1 MKPVR
6 GPKVADGSASGAFLA
21 LEHKGGNMAYG
32 LSRQQ
37 IVMLVIMVFGTF
49 VTVLNQTVV
58 TPAQPSIMAEMG
70 IDASTVQWLTTGFTL
85 VNAIMIPVTA
95 YLTDKHSTKILY
107 IISLCIF
114 AIGSLMAGMAPN
126 FAVLLI
132 GRLLQAAGAGILMP
146 MVMTVLMITF
156 PVERRGSAMGIFGI
170 VIAFAP
176 AVGPSVA
183 GLVIDSFGWRILF
196 YAIATLIVVVIL
208 ISVFALRKSKPFNP
222 SAHLDK
228 LSVILSTVGF
238 GALLYGF
245 STIGSVGLN
254 VSDGIITLV
263 GIVVLV
269 LFFRRQLKME
279 QPMLNVRV
287 LANRRFLVGTVIGM
301 IVQASLLAAGV
312 LMPIYLQS
320 YMGYSATVSGLVIM
334 PGAILMGV
342 MNPFAGRL
350 FDKYGPRVL
359 SIIGLTI
366 LTISTV
372 GFATLSSTT
381 DVVWVTIIYTVRMF
395 SLSLV
400 NMPITTWAMNALDN
414 KVLNHG
420 TSVNNTLR
428 QVSGSLGT
436 ALLVS
441 IDTFVT
447 GSASGS
453 MTPVEA
459 GIAGVNAAFMAAVA
473 LSAVAL
479 ILTIVFVK
487 NTPGKQQSEPDGEER
502 TMIEK
507 IMKRDVYSLSPDA
520 TVVDAMKLFVE
531 HGISGAP
538 VVDKSGKAVGFV
550 SDGDIMR
557 LLSTQSNSYMD
568 PVVLIMQMGVDQETY
583 DEKLA
588 NLMKMNIRDIGTKG
602 VIGVD
607 LRTTLPQVCRLL
619 SKNHLKKVPVLHDG
633 KIIGVIN
640 RSDITLYSMKTYLEG
655 RDDKD
660 LDREVAIDE
669 RKRAEAV
676 SQQQIDSAGQTE
688 SAAKA
693 TGRNALK
700 Q

>member
-1 MKPVR
+1 
-6 GPKVADGSASGAFLA
+6 
-21 LEHKGGNMAYG
+21 MAYG
-32 LSRQQ
+32 LTRQQ
-37 IVMLVIMVFGTF
+37 IVMLVIMIFGTF

-95 YLTDKHSTKILY
+95 YLTDKHSTKMLY
-107 IISLCIF
+107 LVSMGIF
-114 AIGSLMAGMAPN
+114 AVGSLMAGIAPD

-146 MVMTVLMITF
+146 MVMTVLMLTF

-176 AVGPSVA
+176 AIGPSVS
-183 GLVIDSFGWRILF
+183 GLVIDSFGWRVLF
-196 YAIATLIVVVIL
+196 YAIAILIAAVVL
-208 ISVFALRKSKPFNP
+208 ISVFVLKKTEPLNP
-222 SAHLDK
+222 AAQLDK
-228 LSVILSTVGF
+228 ISVIMSTVGF

-245 STIGSVGLN
+245 STIGSVGIN
-254 VSDGIITLV
+254 VADAVITLV

-287 LANRRFLVGTVIGM
+287 LSNRRFFIGTVIGM

-342 MNPFAGRL
+342 LNPFAGRL

-359 SIIGLTI
+359 SIIGLAI

-372 GFATLSSTT
+372 GFATLTSTT
-381 DVVWVTIIYTVRMF
+381 DVVWLTILYTIRMA

-414 KVLNHG
+414 KLLNHG

-447 GSASGS
+447 GTASGT
-453 MTPVEA
+453 MDPVQA
-459 GIAGVNAAFMAAVA
+459 GILGVNAAFVAAVV
-473 LSAVAL
+473 LSAMAL
-479 ILTIVFVK
+479 VLTIVFVK
-487 NTPGKQQSEPDGEER
+487 NRPEDVKIAETEGEER
-502 TMIEK
+502 TMVEK
-507 IMKRDVYSLSPDA
+507 IMKPDVYSLPPDA
-520 TVVDAMKLFVE
+520 TVVDAMKFFVE

-538 VVDKSGKAVGFV
+538 VVDAEGRAVGFV

-568 PVVLIMQMGVDQETY
+568 PVVMIMQMRADEETY

-588 NLMKMNIRDIGTKG
+588 NLMKMSIRDIGTKG
-602 VIGVD
+602 VIGID
-607 LRTTLPQVCRLL
+607 LHTTLPQVCRIL
-619 SKNHLKKVPVLHDG
+619 SKNHLKKVPVLHEG

-660 LDREVAIDE
+660 LDREIKIDE
-669 RKRAEAV
+669 RKRAEAEKRRRA
-676 SQQQIDSAGQTE
+676 QEEAE
-688 SAAKA
+688 
-693 TGRNALK
+693 
-700 Q
+700 

>member
-1 MKPVR
+1 
-6 GPKVADGSASGAFLA
+6 
-21 LEHKGGNMAYG
+21 MAYG
-32 LSRQQ
+32 LTRQQ
-37 IVMLVIMVFGTF
+37 IVMLVIMIFGTF
-49 VTVLNQTVV
+49 VTVLNQTVI

-95 YLTDKHSTKILY
+95 YLTDKHSTKMLY
-107 IISLCIF
+107 LVSMGIF
-114 AIGSLMAGMAPN
+114 AVGSLMAGIAPD

-146 MVMTVLMITF
+146 MVMTVLMLTF

-176 AVGPSVA
+176 AIGPSVS
-183 GLVIDSFGWRILF
+183 GLVIDSFGWRVLF
-196 YAIATLIVVVIL
+196 YAIAIL
-208 ISVFALRKSKPFNP
+208 IAAVVLIGVFVLKKTEPLNP
-222 SAHLDK
+222 AAQLDK
-228 LSVILSTVGF
+228 ISVIMSTVGF

-245 STIGSVGLN
+245 STIGSVGIN
-254 VSDGIITLV
+254 VADAAITLV

-287 LANRRFLVGTVIGM
+287 LSNRRFLIGTVIGM

-342 MNPFAGRL
+342 LNPFAGRL

-359 SIIGLTI
+359 SIIGLAI

-372 GFATLSSTT
+372 GFATLTSTT
-381 DVVWVTIIYTVRMF
+381 DVVWLTILYTIRMA

-414 KVLNHG
+414 KLLNHG

-447 GSASGS
+447 GTASGT
-453 MTPVEA
+453 MDPVQA
-459 GIAGVNAAFMAAVA
+459 GILGVNAAFVAAVV

-479 ILTIVFVK
+479 VLTIVFVK
-487 NTPGKQQSEPDGEER
+487 NRPEDVKIAETEGEER
-502 TMIEK
+502 TMVEK
-507 IMKRDVYSLSPDA
+507 IMKPDVYSLPPDA
-520 TVVDAMKLFVE
+520 TVVDTMKFFVE

-538 VVDKSGKAVGFV
+538 VVDAEGRAVGFV

-568 PVVLIMQMGVDQETY
+568 PVVMIMQMRADEETY

-602 VIGVD
+602 VIGID
-607 LRTTLPQVCRLL
+607 LHTTLPQVCRIL
-619 SKNHLKKVPVLHDG
+619 SKNHLKKVPVLHEG

-660 LDREVAIDE
+660 LDREIKIDE
-669 RKRAEAV
+669 RKRAEAEKRRRA
-676 SQQQIDSAGQTE
+676 QEEAE
-688 SAAKA
+688 
-693 TGRNALK
+693 
-700 Q
+700 

>member
-1 MKPVR
+1 
-6 GPKVADGSASGAFLA
+6 
-21 LEHKGGNMAYG
+21 MAYG

-37 IVMLVIMVFGTF
+37 IVMLVIMIFGTF
-49 VTVLNQTVV
+49 ITVLNQTIV
-58 TPAQPSIMAEMG
+58 TPAQPSIMAEMS
-70 IDASTVQWLTTGFTL
+70 IDASSVQWLTTGFTL

-107 IISLCIF
+107 IISMAIF
-114 AIGSLMAGMAPN
+114 AIGSLMAGIAPD

-146 MVMTVLMITF
+146 MVMTVLMLTF

-176 AVGPSVA
+176 AIGPSVA

-196 YAIATLIVVVIL
+196 YAIAALIVVVIL
-208 ISVFALRKSKPFNP
+208 ISLLVFKRTEPLNP
-222 SAHLDK
+222 AAHLDK
-228 LSVILSTVGF
+228 ISVVLSTVGF

-254 VSDGIITLV
+254 IVDGVITLLGV
-263 GIVVLV
+263 IVLV

-287 LANRRFLVGTVIGM
+287 LANRRFLIGTVIGM

-334 PGAILMGV
+334 PGAILMGI

-359 SIIGLTI
+359 SIVGLAI

-372 GFATLSSTT
+372 GFATLTSTT
-381 DVVWVTIIYTVRMF
+381 NVIWITIIYTIRML

-441 IDTFVT
+441 IDTFAT
-447 GSASGS
+447 ASASGS
-453 MTPVEA
+453 MAPVEA
-459 GIAGVNAAFMAAVA
+459 GILGVNAAFTAAVV

-479 ILTIVFVK
+479 ALTIIFVK
-487 NTPGKQQSEPDGEER
+487 NKPDEAKSVDPDNEQR

-507 IMKRDVYSLSPDA
+507 IMKPDVYSLPPDA
-520 TVVDAMKLFVE
+520 TVVDAMRLFVE

-538 VVDKSGKAVGFV
+538 VVDANGKAVGFV

-557 LLSTQSNSYMD
+557 LLSAESNAYMD
-568 PVVLIMQMGVDQETY
+568 PVVLIMQVRADEETY

-607 LRTTLPQVCRLL
+607 LYTTLPQVCRIL
-619 SKNHLKKVPVLHDG
+619 SKNHLKKVPVLHEDR
-633 KIIGVIN
+633 IVGVIN

-660 LDREVAIDE
+660 LDREIRIDE
-669 RKRAEAV
+669 RKRAEAERN
-676 SQQQIDSAGQTE
+676 QHEQNI
-688 SAAKA
+688 A
-693 TGRNALK
+693 TR

>member
-1 MKPVR
+1 
-6 GPKVADGSASGAFLA
+6 
-21 LEHKGGNMAYG
+21 MAYG
-32 LSRQQ
+32 LTRQQ
-37 IVMLVIMVFGTF
+37 IVMLVIMIFGTF

-95 YLTDKHSTKILY
+95 YLTDKHSTKMLY
-107 IISLCIF
+107 LVSMGIF
-114 AIGSLMAGMAPN
+114 AVGSLMAGIAPD

-146 MVMTVLMITF
+146 MVMTVLMLTF

-176 AVGPSVA
+176 AIGPSVS
-183 GLVIDSFGWRILF
+183 GLVIDSFGWRVLF
-196 YAIATLIVVVIL
+196 YAIAILIAAVVL
-208 ISVFALRKSKPFNP
+208 ISVFVLKKTEPLNP
-222 SAHLDK
+222 AAQLDK
-228 LSVILSTVGF
+228 ISVIMSTVGF

-245 STIGSVGLN
+245 STIGSAGIN
-254 VSDGIITLV
+254 VADAAITLV

-287 LANRRFLVGTVIGM
+287 LSNRRFLIGTVIGM

-342 MNPFAGRL
+342 LNPFAGRL

-359 SIIGLTI
+359 SIIGLAI

-372 GFATLSSTT
+372 GFATLTSTT
-381 DVVWVTIIYTVRMF
+381 DVVWLTILYTIRMA

-414 KVLNHG
+414 KLLNHG

-447 GSASGS
+447 GTASGT
-453 MTPVEA
+453 MDPVQA
-459 GIAGVNAAFMAAVA
+459 GILGVNAAFVAAVV
-473 LSAVAL
+473 LSAMAL
-479 ILTIVFVK
+479 VLTIVFVK
-487 NTPGKQQSEPDGEER
+487 NRPEDVKIAETEGEER
-502 TMIEK
+502 TMVEK
-507 IMKRDVYSLSPDA
+507 IMKPDVYSLPPDA
-520 TVVDAMKLFVE
+520 TVVDAMKFFVE

-538 VVDKSGKAVGFV
+538 VVDAEGRAVGFV

-568 PVVLIMQMGVDQETY
+568 PVVMIMQMRADEETY

-588 NLMKMNIRDIGTKG
+588 NLMKMNIRNIGTKG
-602 VIGVD
+602 VIGID
-607 LRTTLPQVCRLL
+607 LHTTLPQVCRIL
-619 SKNHLKKVPVLHDG
+619 SKNHLKKVPVLHEG

-660 LDREVAIDE
+660 LDREIKIDE
-669 RKRAEAV
+669 RKRAEAEKRRRA
-676 SQQQIDSAGQTE
+676 QEEAE
-688 SAAKA
+688 
-693 TGRNALK
+693 
-700 Q
+700 

>member
-1 MKPVR
+1 
-6 GPKVADGSASGAFLA
+6 
-21 LEHKGGNMAYG
+21 MAYG
-32 LSRQQ
+32 LTRQQ
-37 IVMLVIMVFGTF
+37 IVMLVIMIFGTF

-95 YLTDKHSTKILY
+95 YLTDKHSTKMLY
-107 IISLCIF
+107 LVSMGIF
-114 AIGSLMAGMAPN
+114 AVGSLMAGIAPD

-146 MVMTVLMITF
+146 MVMTVLMLTF

-176 AVGPSVA
+176 AIGPSVS
-183 GLVIDSFGWRILF
+183 GLVIDSFGWRVLF
-196 YAIATLIVVVIL
+196 YAIAILIAAVVL
-208 ISVFALRKSKPFNP
+208 ISVFVLKKTEPLNP
-222 SAHLDK
+222 AAQLDK
-228 LSVILSTVGF
+228 ISVIMSTVGF

-245 STIGSVGLN
+245 STIGSVGIN
-254 VSDGIITLV
+254 VADAAITLV

-287 LANRRFLVGTVIGM
+287 LSNRRFLIGTVIGM

-342 MNPFAGRL
+342 LNPFAGRL

-359 SIIGLTI
+359 SIIGLAI

-372 GFATLSSTT
+372 GFATLTSTT
-381 DVVWVTIIYTVRMF
+381 DVVWLTILYTIRMA

-414 KVLNHG
+414 KLLNHG

-447 GSASGS
+447 GTASVT
-453 MTPVEA
+453 MDPVQA
-459 GIAGVNAAFMAAVA
+459 GILGVNAAFVAAVV

-479 ILTIVFVK
+479 VLTIVFVK
-487 NTPGKQQSEPDGEER
+487 NRPEDVKIAETEGEER
-502 TMIEK
+502 TMVEK
-507 IMKRDVYSLSPDA
+507 IMKPDVYSLPPDA
-520 TVVDAMKLFVE
+520 TVVDAMKFFVE

-538 VVDKSGKAVGFV
+538 VVDAEGRAVGFV

-568 PVVLIMQMGVDQETY
+568 PVVMIMQMRADEETY

-602 VIGVD
+602 VIGID
-607 LRTTLPQVCRLL
+607 LHTTLPQVCRIL
-619 SKNHLKKVPVLHDG
+619 SKNHLKKVPVLHEG

-660 LDREVAIDE
+660 LDREIKIDE
-669 RKRAEAV
+669 RKRAEAEKRRRA
-676 SQQQIDSAGQTE
+676 QEEAE
-688 SAAKA
+688 
-693 TGRNALK
+693 
-700 Q
+700 

>member
-1 MKPVR
+1 M
-6 GPKVADGSASGAFLA
+6 
-21 LEHKGGNMAYG
+21 YG

-37 IVMLVIMVFGTF
+37 IVMLVIMIFGTF

-58 TPAQPSIMAEMG
+58 TPAQPSIMSEMQ
-70 IDASTVQWLTTGFTL
+70 IDASLVQWLTTGFTL
-85 VNAIMIPVTA
+85 VNAIMIPITA
-95 YLTDKHSTKILY
+95 YFTDKYSTKTLY
-107 IISLCIF
+107 VVSMGIF
-114 AIGSLMAGMAPN
+114 AAGSLLAAISPN
-126 FAVLLI
+126 FTVLLV

-146 MVMTVLMITF
+146 MVMTVLMLTF

-176 AVGPSVA
+176 AIGPSVA

-196 YAIATLIVVVIL
+196 YAITALIAVVVVISL
-208 ISVFALRKSKPFNP
+208 FVLRKTEPLNP
-222 SAHLDK
+222 SAQLDK
-228 LSVILSTVGF
+228 ASVLLSTVGF
-238 GALLYGF
+238 AALLYGF
-245 STIGSVGLN
+245 STIGSQGIN
-254 VSDGIITLV
+254 VADGVITLV

-269 LFFRRQLKME
+269 LFFHRQLKME
-279 QPMLNVRV
+279 TPMLNVRV
-287 LANRRFLVGTVIGM
+287 LANRRFLIGTIIGM

-320 YMGYSATVSGLVIM
+320 YMGYSATVSGLVLM
-334 PGAILMGV
+334 PGAVLMGIL
-342 MNPFAGRL
+342 NPFAGRL

-359 SIIGLTI
+359 SIIGLII
-366 LTISTV
+366 LTISTI

-381 DVVWVTIIYTVRMF
+381 DVVWLTIIYTIRMA

-428 QVSGSLGT
+428 QVTGSLGT

-441 IDTFVT
+441 IDTFVVS
-447 GSASGS
+447 SASGT
-453 MTPVEA
+453 MDPVQA
-459 GIAGVNAAFMAAVA
+459 GITGVNAAFAAAVA

-479 ILTIVFVK
+479 LLTVVFVK
-487 NTPGKQQSEPDGEER
+487 DRPQDSATITEDSREEH

-520 TVVDAMKLFVE
+520 TVVEAMKLFVK

-538 VVDKSGKAVGFV
+538 VVDADGKAVGFV

-557 LLSTQSNSYMD
+557 LLSSQSNSYMD
-568 PVVLIMQMGVDQETY
+568 PVVMIMQMRADEETY
-583 DEKLA
+583 DQKLQH
-588 NLMKMNIRDIGTKG
+588 LMQMNIRDIGTKG

-607 LRTTLPQVCRLL
+607 LYTTLPKVCRML
-619 SKNHLKKVPVLHDG
+619 SENHLKKMPVLYQG
-633 KIIGVIN
+633 KIVGVIN

-655 RDDKD
+655 TEDAD
-660 LDREVAIDE
+660 LEREVEIDE
-669 RKRAEAV
+669 RKRAEKSLRA
-676 SQQQIDSAGQTE
+676 
-688 SAAKA
+688 
-693 TGRNALK
+693 
-700 Q
+700 

>member
-1 MKPVR
+1 
-6 GPKVADGSASGAFLA
+6 
-21 LEHKGGNMAYG
+21 MAYG
-32 LSRQQ
+32 LTRQQ
-37 IVMLVIMVFGTF
+37 IVMLVIMIFGTF
-49 VTVLNQTVV
+49 VTVLNQTVI

-107 IISLCIF
+107 IISMGIF
-114 AIGSLMAGMAPN
+114 SIGSLMAGLAPN
-126 FAVLLI
+126 FAVLLV

-146 MVMTVLMITF
+146 MVMTVLMLTF

-176 AVGPSVA
+176 AIGPSVA
-183 GLVIDSFGWRILF
+183 GLVIDSYGWRLMF
-196 YAIATLIVVVIL
+196 YAISILIAVVIL
-208 ISVFALRKSKPFNP
+208 ISIFVLKKAEPLNP
-222 SAHLDK
+222 SAQLDK
-228 LSVILSTVGF
+228 ISVLLSTVGF

-254 VSDGIITLV
+254 VADGIITLV

-287 LANRRFLVGTVIGM
+287 LTNRRFLIGTVIGM

-334 PGAILMGV
+334 PGAILMGI

-359 SIIGLTI
+359 SITGLVI
-366 LTISTV
+366 LTISTI
-372 GFATLSSTT
+372 GFATLNSST
-381 DVVWVTIIYTVRMF
+381 DVVWLTIIYAIRMF
-395 SLSLV
+395 SMSLI

-414 KVLNHG
+414 KLLNHG

-447 GSASGS
+447 GSASGTMS
-453 MTPVEA
+453 TVEA
-459 GIAGVNAAFMAAVA
+459 GILGVNAAFAAAVV
-473 LSAVAL
+473 LSAIAL
-479 ILTIVFVK
+479 ALTIMFVK
-487 NTPGKQQSEPDGEER
+487 NTPQEAKVVDPEGKQR

-507 IMKRDVYSLSPDA
+507 IMKPDVYSLPPDA
-520 TVVDAMKLFVE
+520 TVVDAMKFFVE

-538 VVDKSGKAVGFV
+538 VVDEDGKAVGFV

-557 LLSTQSNSYMD
+557 LLSSQSNSYMD
-568 PVVLIMQMGVDQETY
+568 PVVMIMQMHADEETY

-607 LRTTLPQVCRLL
+607 LYTTLPQVCRML
-619 SKNHLKKVPVLHDG
+619 SKNHLKKVPVLHEG
-633 KIIGVIN
+633 RIVGVIN

-655 RDDKD
+655 REDAD
-660 LDREVAIDE
+660 LERELKIDE
-669 RKRAEAV
+669 RKRAEA
-676 SQQQIDSAGQTE
+676 AGQQ
-688 SAAKA
+688 A
-693 TGRNALK
+693 
-700 Q
+700 

>member
-1 MKPVR
+1 MV
-6 GPKVADGSASGAFLA
+6 
-21 LEHKGGNMAYG
+21 YG
-32 LSRQQ
+32 LTKQQ
-37 IVMLVIMVFGTF
+37 IVMLAIMVFGTF

-58 TPAQPSIMAEMG
+58 TPAQPSIMTEMNV
-70 IDASTVQWLTTGFTL
+70 DASLVQWLTTGFTL

-107 IISLCIF
+107 IVSMGIF
-114 AIGSLMAGMAPN
+114 ALGSFMAGIAPN
-126 FAVLLI
+126 FAVLLV

-146 MVMTVLMITF
+146 MVMTVLMLTF

-176 AVGPSVA
+176 AIGPSVA
-183 GLVIDSFGWRILF
+183 GLVIDTYGWRIMF
-196 YAIATLIVVVIL
+196 YAIAIL
-208 ISVFALRKSKPFNP
+208 IAIVIAISFFALKKAEPLNP
-222 SAHLDK
+222 AAQLDK
-228 LSVILSTVGF
+228 ISVILSTIGF

-245 STIGSVGLN
+245 STIGSEGLN
-254 VSDGIITLV
+254 VADGIITLV

-287 LANRRFLVGTVIGM
+287 LSNRRFLIGTVIGM

-342 MNPFAGRL
+342 LNPFAGRL

-359 SIIGLTI
+359 SIIGLAI

-372 GFATLSSTT
+372 GFATLTSTT
-381 DVVWVTIIYTVRMF
+381 DVVWLTILYTIRMA

-414 KVLNHG
+414 KLLNHG

-447 GSASGS
+447 GTASGT
-453 MTPVEA
+453 MDPVQA
-459 GIAGVNAAFMAAVA
+459 GILGVNAAFVAAVV

-479 ILTIVFVK
+479 VLTIVFVK
-487 NTPGKQQSEPDGEER
+487 NRPEDVKIAETEGEER
-502 TMIEK
+502 TMVEK
-507 IMKRDVYSLSPDA
+507 IMKPDVYSLPPDA
-520 TVVDAMKLFVE
+520 TVVDAMKFFVE

-538 VVDKSGKAVGFV
+538 VVDAEGRAVGFV

-568 PVVLIMQMGVDQETY
+568 PVVMIMQMRADEETY

-602 VIGVD
+602 VIGID
-607 LRTTLPQVCRLL
+607 LHTTLPQVCRIL
-619 SKNHLKKVPVLHDG
+619 SKNHLKKVPVLHEG

-660 LDREVAIDE
+660 LDREIKIDE
-669 RKRAEAV
+669 RKRAEAERKHREQETAT
-676 SQQQIDSAGQTE
+676 QQ
-688 SAAKA
+688 
-693 TGRNALK
+693 
-700 Q
+700 

>member
-1 MKPVR
+1 
-6 GPKVADGSASGAFLA
+6 
-21 LEHKGGNMAYG
+21 MAYG
-32 LSRQQ
+32 LTRQQ
-37 IVMLVIMVFGTF
+37 IVMLVIMIFGTF

-95 YLTDKHSTKILY
+95 YLTDKHSTKMLY
-107 IISLCIF
+107 LVSMGIF
-114 AIGSLMAGMAPN
+114 AVGSLMAGIAPD

-146 MVMTVLMITF
+146 MVMTVLMLTF

-176 AVGPSVA
+176 AIGPSVS
-183 GLVIDSFGWRILF
+183 GLVIDSFGWRVLF
-196 YAIATLIVVVIL
+196 YAIAILIAAVVL
-208 ISVFALRKSKPFNP
+208 ISVFVLKKTEPLNP
-222 SAHLDK
+222 AAQLDK
-228 LSVILSTVGF
+228 ISVIMSTVGF

-245 STIGSVGLN
+245 STIGSVGIN
-254 VSDGIITLV
+254 VADAAITLV

-287 LANRRFLVGTVIGM
+287 LSNRRFLIGTVIGM

-342 MNPFAGRL
+342 LNPFAGRL

-359 SIIGLTI
+359 SIIGLAI

-372 GFATLSSTT
+372 GFATLASTT
-381 DVVWVTIIYTVRMF
+381 DVVWLTILYTIRMA

-414 KVLNHG
+414 KLLNHG

-447 GSASGS
+447 GTASGT
-453 MTPVEA
+453 MDPVQA
-459 GIAGVNAAFMAAVA
+459 GILGVNAAFVAAVV

-479 ILTIVFVK
+479 VLTIVFVK
-487 NTPGKQQSEPDGEER
+487 NRPEDVKIAETEGEER
-502 TMIEK
+502 TMVEK
-507 IMKRDVYSLSPDA
+507 IMKPDVYSLPPDA
-520 TVVDAMKLFVE
+520 TVVDAMKFFVE

-538 VVDKSGKAVGFV
+538 VVDAEGRAVGFV

-568 PVVLIMQMGVDQETY
+568 PVVMIMQMRADEETY

-602 VIGVD
+602 VIGID
-607 LRTTLPQVCRLL
+607 LHTTLPQVCRIL
-619 SKNHLKKVPVLHDG
+619 SKNHLKKVPVLHEG

-660 LDREVAIDE
+660 LDREIKIDE
-669 RKRAEAV
+669 RKRAEAEKRRRA
-676 SQQQIDSAGQTE
+676 QEEAE
-688 SAAKA
+688 
-693 TGRNALK
+693 
-700 Q
+700 

>member
-1 MKPVR
+1 MGLTR
-6 GPKVADGSASGAFLA
+6 SQIIMLA
-21 LEHKGGNMAYG
+21 
-32 LSRQQ
+32 
-37 IVMLVIMVFGTF
+37 IMIFGTF

-70 IDASTVQWLTTGFTL
+70 IDAATVQWLTTGFTL

-95 YLTDKHSTKILY
+95 YLTDKHSTKALY
-107 IISLCIF
+107 IISLAIF
-114 AIGSLMAGMAPN
+114 AVGSLLAGIAPN
-126 FAVLLI
+126 FAVLLV

-146 MVMTVLMITF
+146 MVMTVLMLTF
-156 PVERRGSAMGIFGI
+156 PPERRGSAMGIFGI

-176 AVGPSVA
+176 AIGPSVA

-196 YAIATLIVVVIL
+196 YAIAALIAIVIAV
-208 ISVFALRKSKPFNP
+208 SVFALKRTEPLNP
-222 SAHLDK
+222 AAHLDK
-228 LSVILSTVGF
+228 ISVVMSTVGF

-254 VSDGIITLV
+254 VSDSIITLV
-263 GIVVLV
+263 GLVVLV

-287 LANRRFLVGTVIGM
+287 LANRRFLIGTVIGM

-334 PGAILMGV
+334 PGAILMGI

-359 SIIGLTI
+359 SIIGLTV
-366 LTISTV
+366 LTVSTV
-372 GFATLSSTT
+372 GFATLTSTT
-381 DVVWVTIIYTVRMF
+381 NVVWITIIYTVRMF

-441 IDTFVT
+441 IDAFVA
-447 GSASGS
+447 GSMSGS
-453 MTPVEA
+453 MGTVEA
-459 GIAGVNAAFMAAVA
+459 GILGVNAAFFAAVV
-473 LSAVAL
+473 LSAIAL
-479 ILTIVFVK
+479 GLTIAFVK
-487 NTPGKQQSEPDGEER
+487 NKPSDEKAEPERNREER

-507 IMKRDVYSLSPDA
+507 IMKKDVYSLSPDA
-520 TVVDAMKLFVE
+520 TVVDAMKFFVE

-538 VVDKSGKAVGFV
+538 VVDADGRAVGFV

-568 PVVLIMQMGVDQETY
+568 PVVMIMQMRADEETY

-602 VIGVD
+602 VIGID
-607 LRTTLPQVCRLL
+607 LYTTLPQVCRIL
-619 SKNHLKKVPVLHDG
+619 SKNHLKKVPVLHEG
-633 KIIGVIN
+633 KIVGVIN

-655 RDDKD
+655 QADAD
-660 LDREVAIDE
+660 LEREVKIDE
-669 RKRAEAV
+669 LKREGK
-676 SQQQIDSAGQTE
+676 SLD
-688 SAAKA
+688 
-693 TGRNALK
+693 ALK
-700 Q
+700 VPAPQA

>member
-1 MKPVR
+1 
-6 GPKVADGSASGAFLA
+6 
-21 LEHKGGNMAYG
+21 MAYG
-32 LSRQQ
+32 LTRQQ
-37 IVMLVIMVFGTF
+37 IVMLVIMIFGTF

-95 YLTDKHSTKILY
+95 YLTDKHSTKMLY
-107 IISLCIF
+107 LVSMGIF
-114 AIGSLMAGMAPN
+114 AVGSLMAGIAPD

-146 MVMTVLMITF
+146 MVMTVLMLTF

-176 AVGPSVA
+176 AIGPSVS
-183 GLVIDSFGWRILF
+183 GLVIDSFGWRVLF
-196 YAIATLIVVVIL
+196 YAIAILIVAVVL
-208 ISVFALRKSKPFNP
+208 ISVFVLKKTEPLNP
-222 SAHLDK
+222 AAQLDK
-228 LSVILSTVGF
+228 ISVIMSTVGF

-245 STIGSVGLN
+245 STIGSVGIN
-254 VSDGIITLV
+254 VADAAITLV

-287 LANRRFLVGTVIGM
+287 LSNRRFLIGTVIGM
-301 IVQASLLAAGV
+301 IVQASLLAASV

-342 MNPFAGRL
+342 LNPFAGRL

-359 SIIGLTI
+359 SIIGLAI

-372 GFATLSSTT
+372 GFATLTSTT
-381 DVVWVTIIYTVRMF
+381 DVVWLTILYTIRMA

-414 KVLNHG
+414 KLLNHG

-447 GSASGS
+447 GTASGT
-453 MTPVEA
+453 MDPVQA
-459 GIAGVNAAFMAAVA
+459 GILGVNAAFVAAVV

-479 ILTIVFVK
+479 VLTIVFVK
-487 NTPGKQQSEPDGEER
+487 NRPEDVKIAETEGEER
-502 TMIEK
+502 TMVEK
-507 IMKRDVYSLSPDA
+507 IMKPDVYSLPPDA
-520 TVVDAMKLFVE
+520 TVVDAMKFFVE

-538 VVDKSGKAVGFV
+538 VVDAEGRATGFV

-568 PVVLIMQMGVDQETY
+568 PVVMIMQMRADEETY

-602 VIGVD
+602 VIGID
-607 LRTTLPQVCRLL
+607 LHTTLPQVCRIL
-619 SKNHLKKVPVLHDG
+619 SKNHLKKVPVLHEG

-660 LDREVAIDE
+660 LDREIKIDE
-669 RKRAEAV
+669 RKRAEAEKRRRA
-676 SQQQIDSAGQTE
+676 QEEAE
-688 SAAKA
+688 
-693 TGRNALK
+693 
-700 Q
+700 

>member
-1 MKPVR
+1 
-6 GPKVADGSASGAFLA
+6 
-21 LEHKGGNMAYG
+21 MAYG
-32 LSRQQ
+32 LTRQQ
-37 IVMLVIMVFGTF
+37 IVMLVIMIFGTF

-95 YLTDKHSTKILY
+95 YLTDKHSTKMLY
-107 IISLCIF
+107 LVSMGIF
-114 AIGSLMAGMAPN
+114 AVGSLMAGIAPD

-146 MVMTVLMITF
+146 MVMTVLMLTF

-176 AVGPSVA
+176 AIGPSVS
-183 GLVIDSFGWRILF
+183 GLVIDSFGWRVLF
-196 YAIATLIVVVIL
+196 YAIAILIAAVVL
-208 ISVFALRKSKPFNP
+208 ISVFVLKKTEPLNP
-222 SAHLDK
+222 AAQLDK
-228 LSVILSTVGF
+228 ISVIMSTVGF

-245 STIGSVGLN
+245 STIGSVGIN
-254 VSDGIITLV
+254 VADAAITLV

-287 LANRRFLVGTVIGM
+287 LSNRRFLIGTVIGM

-342 MNPFAGRL
+342 LNPFAGRL

-359 SIIGLTI
+359 SIIGLAI

-372 GFATLSSTT
+372 GFATLTSTT
-381 DVVWVTIIYTVRMF
+381 DVVWLTILYTIRMA

-414 KVLNHG
+414 KLLNHG

-447 GSASGS
+447 GTASGT
-453 MTPVEA
+453 MDPVQA
-459 GIAGVNAAFMAAVA
+459 GILGVNAAFVAAVV

-479 ILTIVFVK
+479 VLTIVFVK
-487 NTPGKQQSEPDGEER
+487 NRPEDVKIAETEGEER
-502 TMIEK
+502 TMVEK
-507 IMKRDVYSLSPDA
+507 IMKPDVYSLPPDA
-520 TVVDAMKLFVE
+520 TVVDAMKFFVE

-538 VVDKSGKAVGFV
+538 VVDAEGRAVGFV

-557 LLSTQSNSYMD
+557 LLSTQSNNYMD
-568 PVVLIMQMGVDQETY
+568 PVVMIMQMRADEETY

-602 VIGVD
+602 VIGID
-607 LRTTLPQVCRLL
+607 LHTTLPQVCRIL
-619 SKNHLKKVPVLHDG
+619 SKNHLKKVPVLHEG

-660 LDREVAIDE
+660 LDREIKIDE
-669 RKRAEAV
+669 RKRAEAEKRRRA
-676 SQQQIDSAGQTE
+676 QEEAE
-688 SAAKA
+688 
-693 TGRNALK
+693 
-700 Q
+700 

>member
-1 MKPVR
+1 
-6 GPKVADGSASGAFLA
+6 
-21 LEHKGGNMAYG
+21 MAYG
-32 LSRQQ
+32 LTRQQ
-37 IVMLVIMVFGTF
+37 IVMLVIMIFGTF

-95 YLTDKHSTKILY
+95 YLTDKHSTKMLY
-107 IISLCIF
+107 LVSMGIF
-114 AIGSLMAGMAPN
+114 AVGSLMAGIAPD

-146 MVMTVLMITF
+146 MVMTVLMLTF

-176 AVGPSVA
+176 AIGPSVS
-183 GLVIDSFGWRILF
+183 GLVIDSFGWRVLF
-196 YAIATLIVVVIL
+196 YAIAILIAAVVL
-208 ISVFALRKSKPFNP
+208 ISVFVLKKTEPLNP
-222 SAHLDK
+222 AAQLDK
-228 LSVILSTVGF
+228 ISVIMSTVGF

-245 STIGSVGLN
+245 STIGSVGIN
-254 VSDGIITLV
+254 VADAAITLV

-287 LANRRFLVGTVIGM
+287 LSNRRFLIGTVIGM

-342 MNPFAGRL
+342 LNPFAGRL

-359 SIIGLTI
+359 SIIGLAI

-372 GFATLSSTT
+372 GFATLTSTT
-381 DVVWVTIIYTVRMF
+381 DVVWLTILYTIRMA

-414 KVLNHG
+414 KLLNHG

-447 GSASGS
+447 GTASGT
-453 MTPVEA
+453 MDPVQA
-459 GIAGVNAAFMAAVA
+459 GILGVNAAFVAAVV

-479 ILTIVFVK
+479 VLTIVFVK
-487 NTPGKQQSEPDGEER
+487 NRPEDVKIAETEGEER
-502 TMIEK
+502 TMVEK
-507 IMKRDVYSLSPDA
+507 IMKPDVYSLPPDA
-520 TVVDAMKLFVE
+520 TVVDAMKFFVE

-538 VVDKSGKAVGFV
+538 VVDAEGRAVGFV

-568 PVVLIMQMGVDQETY
+568 PVVMIMQMRADEETY

-588 NLMKMNIRDIGTKG
+588 NLMKMSIRDIGTKG
-602 VIGVD
+602 VIGID
-607 LRTTLPQVCRLL
+607 LHTTLPQVCRIL
-619 SKNHLKKVPVLHDG
+619 SKNHLKKVPVLHEG

-660 LDREVAIDE
+660 LDREIKIDE
-669 RKRAEAV
+669 RKRAEAEKRRRA
-676 SQQQIDSAGQTE
+676 QEEAE
-688 SAAKA
+688 
-693 TGRNALK
+693 
-700 Q
+700 

>member
-1 MKPVR
+1 
-6 GPKVADGSASGAFLA
+6 
-21 LEHKGGNMAYG
+21 MAYG
-32 LSRQQ
+32 LTRQQ
-37 IVMLVIMVFGTF
+37 IVMLVIMIFGTF

-95 YLTDKHSTKILY
+95 YLTDKHSTKMLY
-107 IISLCIF
+107 LVSMGIF
-114 AIGSLMAGMAPN
+114 AVGSLMAGIAPD

-146 MVMTVLMITF
+146 MVMTVLMLTF

-176 AVGPSVA
+176 AIGPSVS
-183 GLVIDSFGWRILF
+183 GLVIDSFGWRVLF
-196 YAIATLIVVVIL
+196 YAIAILIAAVVL
-208 ISVFALRKSKPFNP
+208 ISVFVLKKTEPLNP
-222 SAHLDK
+222 AAQLDK
-228 LSVILSTVGF
+228 ISVIMSTVGF

-245 STIGSVGLN
+245 STIGSVGIN
-254 VSDGIITLV
+254 VADAAITLV

-287 LANRRFLVGTVIGM
+287 LSNRRFLIGTVIGM

-342 MNPFAGRL
+342 LNPFAGRL

-359 SIIGLTI
+359 SIIGLAI

-372 GFATLSSTT
+372 GFATLTSTT
-381 DVVWVTIIYTVRMF
+381 DVVWLTILYTIRMA

-414 KVLNHG
+414 KLLNHG

-447 GSASGS
+447 GTASGT
-453 MTPVEA
+453 MDPVQA
-459 GIAGVNAAFMAAVA
+459 GILGVNAAFVAAVV

-479 ILTIVFVK
+479 VLTIVFVK
-487 NTPGKQQSEPDGEER
+487 NRPEDVKIAETEGEER
-502 TMIEK
+502 TMVEK
-507 IMKRDVYSLSPDA
+507 IMKPDVYSLPPDA
-520 TVVDAMKLFVE
+520 TVVDAMKFFVE

-538 VVDKSGKAVGFV
+538 VVDAEGRATGFV

-568 PVVLIMQMGVDQETY
+568 PVVMIMQMRADEETY

-602 VIGVD
+602 VIGID
-607 LRTTLPQVCRLL
+607 LHTTLPQVCRIL
-619 SKNHLKKVPVLHDG
+619 SKNHLKKVPVLHEG

-660 LDREVAIDE
+660 LDREIKIDE
-669 RKRAEAV
+669 RKRAEAEKRRRA
-676 SQQQIDSAGQTE
+676 QEEAE
-688 SAAKA
+688 
-693 TGRNALK
+693 
-700 Q
+700 

>member
-1 MKPVR
+1 MGLTR
-6 GPKVADGSASGAFLA
+6 SQIIMLA
-21 LEHKGGNMAYG
+21 
-32 LSRQQ
+32 
-37 IVMLVIMVFGTF
+37 IMIFGTF

-70 IDASTVQWLTTGFTL
+70 IDAATVQWLTTGFTL

-95 YLTDKHSTKILY
+95 YLTDKHSTKALY
-107 IISLCIF
+107 IISLAIF
-114 AIGSLMAGMAPN
+114 AVGSLLAGIAPN
-126 FAVLLI
+126 FAVLLV

-146 MVMTVLMITF
+146 MVMTVLMLTF
-156 PVERRGSAMGIFGI
+156 PPERRGSAMGIFGI

-176 AVGPSVA
+176 AIGPSVA
-183 GLVIDSFGWRILF
+183 GLVIDSLGWRILF
-196 YAIATLIVVVIL
+196 YAIAALIAIVIAV
-208 ISVFALRKSKPFNP
+208 SVFALKRTEPLNP
-222 SAHLDK
+222 AAHLDK
-228 LSVILSTVGF
+228 ISVVMSTVGF

-254 VSDGIITLV
+254 VSDSIITLV
-263 GIVVLV
+263 GLVVLV

-287 LANRRFLVGTVIGM
+287 LANRRFLIGTVIGM

-334 PGAILMGV
+334 PGAILMGI

-359 SIIGLTI
+359 SIIGLTV
-366 LTISTV
+366 LTVSTV
-372 GFATLSSTT
+372 GFATLTSTT
-381 DVVWVTIIYTVRMF
+381 NVAWITIIYTVRMF

-441 IDTFVT
+441 IDAFVA
-447 GSASGS
+447 GSMSGS
-453 MTPVEA
+453 MGTVEA
-459 GIAGVNAAFMAAVA
+459 GILGVNAAFFAAVV
-473 LSAVAL
+473 LSAIAL
-479 ILTIVFVK
+479 GLTIAFVK
-487 NTPGKQQSEPDGEER
+487 NKPGDEKAKPERNREER

-507 IMKRDVYSLSPDA
+507 IMKKDVYSLSPDA
-520 TVVDAMKLFVE
+520 TVVDAMKFFVE

-538 VVDKSGKAVGFV
+538 VVDADGRAVGFV

-568 PVVLIMQMGVDQETY
+568 PVVMIMQMRADEETY

-602 VIGVD
+602 VIGIN
-607 LRTTLPQVCRLL
+607 LYTTLPQVCRIL
-619 SKNHLKKVPVLHDG
+619 SKNHLKKVPVLHEG
-633 KIIGVIN
+633 KIVGVIN

-655 RDDKD
+655 QTDAD
-660 LDREVAIDE
+660 LEREVKIDE
-669 RKRAEAV
+669 LKREGK
-676 SQQQIDSAGQTE
+676 SLD
-688 SAAKA
+688 
-693 TGRNALK
+693 ALK
-700 Q
+700 EQASQA

>member
-1 MKPVR
+1 
-6 GPKVADGSASGAFLA
+6 
-21 LEHKGGNMAYG
+21 MAYG
-32 LSRQQ
+32 LTRQQ
-37 IVMLVIMVFGTF
+37 IVMLVIMIFGTF

-95 YLTDKHSTKILY
+95 YLTDKHSTKMLY
-107 IISLCIF
+107 LVSMGIF
-114 AIGSLMAGMAPN
+114 AVGSLMAGIAPD

-146 MVMTVLMITF
+146 MVMTVLMLTF

-176 AVGPSVA
+176 AIGPSVS
-183 GLVIDSFGWRILF
+183 GLVIDSFGWRVLF
-196 YAIATLIVVVIL
+196 YAIAILIAAVVL
-208 ISVFALRKSKPFNP
+208 ISVFVLKKTEPLNP
-222 SAHLDK
+222 AAQLDK
-228 LSVILSTVGF
+228 ISVIMSTVGF

-245 STIGSVGLN
+245 STIGSVGIN
-254 VSDGIITLV
+254 VADAAITLV

-287 LANRRFLVGTVIGM
+287 LSNRRFLIGTVIGM

-342 MNPFAGRL
+342 LNPFAGRL

-359 SIIGLTI
+359 SIIGLAI

-372 GFATLSSTT
+372 GFATLTSTT
-381 DVVWVTIIYTVRMF
+381 DVVWLTILYTIRMA

-414 KVLNHG
+414 KLLNHG

-447 GSASGS
+447 GTASGT
-453 MTPVEA
+453 MDPVQA
-459 GIAGVNAAFMAAVA
+459 GILGVNAAFVAAVV
-473 LSAVAL
+473 LSAMAL
-479 ILTIVFVK
+479 VLTIVFVK
-487 NTPGKQQSEPDGEER
+487 NRPEDVKIAETEGEER
-502 TMIEK
+502 TMVEK
-507 IMKRDVYSLSPDA
+507 IMKPDVYSLPPDA
-520 TVVDAMKLFVE
+520 TVVDAMKFFVE

-538 VVDKSGKAVGFV
+538 VVDAEGRAVGFV

-568 PVVLIMQMGVDQETY
+568 PVVMIMQMRADEETY

-602 VIGVD
+602 VIGID
-607 LRTTLPQVCRLL
+607 LHTTLPQVCRIL
-619 SKNHLKKVPVLHDG
+619 SKNHLKKVPVLHEG

-660 LDREVAIDE
+660 LDREIKIDE
-669 RKRAEAV
+669 RKRAEAEKRRRA
-676 SQQQIDSAGQTE
+676 QEEAE
-688 SAAKA
+688 
-693 TGRNALK
+693 
-700 Q
+700 

>member
-1 MKPVR
+1 
-6 GPKVADGSASGAFLA
+6 
-21 LEHKGGNMAYG
+21 MAYG
-32 LSRQQ
+32 LTRQQ
-37 IVMLVIMVFGTF
+37 IVMLVIMIFGTF

-95 YLTDKHSTKILY
+95 YLTDKHSTKMLY
-107 IISLCIF
+107 LVSMGIF
-114 AIGSLMAGMAPN
+114 AVGSLMAGIAPD

-146 MVMTVLMITF
+146 MVMTVLMLTF

-176 AVGPSVA
+176 AIGPSVS
-183 GLVIDSFGWRILF
+183 GLVIDSFGWRVLF
-196 YAIATLIVVVIL
+196 YAIAILIAAVVL
-208 ISVFALRKSKPFNP
+208 ISVFVLKKTEPLNP
-222 SAHLDK
+222 AAQLDK
-228 LSVILSTVGF
+228 ISVIMSTVGF

-245 STIGSVGLN
+245 STIGSVGIN
-254 VSDGIITLV
+254 VADAAITLV

-287 LANRRFLVGTVIGM
+287 LSNRRFLIGTVIGM

-342 MNPFAGRL
+342 LNPFAGRL

-359 SIIGLTI
+359 SIIGLAI

-372 GFATLSSTT
+372 GFATLTSTT
-381 DVVWVTIIYTVRMF
+381 DVVWLTILYTIRMA

-414 KVLNHG
+414 KLLNHG

-447 GSASGS
+447 GAASGT
-453 MTPVEA
+453 MDPVQA
-459 GIAGVNAAFMAAVA
+459 GILGVNAAFVAAVV

-479 ILTIVFVK
+479 VLTIAFVK
-487 NTPGKQQSEPDGEER
+487 NRPEDVKIAETEGEER
-502 TMIEK
+502 TMVEK
-507 IMKRDVYSLSPDA
+507 IMKPDVYSLPPDA
-520 TVVDAMKLFVE
+520 TVVDAMKFFVE

-538 VVDKSGKAVGFV
+538 VVDAEGRATGV
-550 SDGDIMR
+550 M
-557 LLSTQSNSYMD
+557 
-568 PVVLIMQMGVDQETY
+568 IMQMRADEETY

-602 VIGVD
+602 VIGID
-607 LRTTLPQVCRLL
+607 LHTTLPQVCRIL
-619 SKNHLKKVPVLHDG
+619 SKNHLKKVPVLHEG

-660 LDREVAIDE
+660 LDREIKIDE
-669 RKRAEAV
+669 RKRAEAEKRRRA
-676 SQQQIDSAGQTE
+676 QEEAE
-688 SAAKA
+688 
-693 TGRNALK
+693 
-700 Q
+700 

>member
-1 MKPVR
+1 
-6 GPKVADGSASGAFLA
+6 
-21 LEHKGGNMAYG
+21 MAYG
-32 LSRQQ
+32 LTRQQ
-37 IVMLVIMVFGTF
+37 IVMLVIMIFGTF

-95 YLTDKHSTKILY
+95 YLTDKHSTKMLY
-107 IISLCIF
+107 LVSMGIF
-114 AIGSLMAGMAPN
+114 AIGSLMAGIAPD

-146 MVMTVLMITF
+146 MVMTVLMLTF

-176 AVGPSVA
+176 AIGPSVS
-183 GLVIDSFGWRILF
+183 GLVIDSFGWRVLF
-196 YAIATLIVVVIL
+196 YAIAILIAVVVL
-208 ISVFALRKSKPFNP
+208 ISVFVLKKTEPLNP
-222 SAHLDK
+222 AAQLDK
-228 LSVILSTVGF
+228 ISVIMSTVGF

-245 STIGSVGLN
+245 STIGSVGIN
-254 VSDGIITLV
+254 VADAAITLV

-287 LANRRFLVGTVIGM
+287 LSNRRFFIGTVIGM

-342 MNPFAGRL
+342 LNPFAGRL

-359 SIIGLTI
+359 SIIGLAI

-372 GFATLSSTT
+372 GFATLTSTT
-381 DVVWVTIIYTVRMF
+381 DVVWLTILYTIRMA

-414 KVLNHG
+414 KLLNHG

-447 GSASGS
+447 GTASGT
-453 MTPVEA
+453 MDPVQA
-459 GIAGVNAAFMAAVA
+459 GILGVNAAFVAAVV

-487 NTPGKQQSEPDGEER
+487 NRPEDAKVAEAEGEER
-502 TMIEK
+502 TMVEK
-507 IMKRDVYSLSPDA
+507 IMKPDVYSLPPDA
-520 TVVDAMKLFVE
+520 TVVDTMKFFVE

-538 VVDKSGKAVGFV
+538 VVDAEGRAVGFV

-568 PVVLIMQMGVDQETY
+568 PVVMIMQMRADEETY

-602 VIGVD
+602 VIGID
-607 LRTTLPQVCRLL
+607 LYTTLPQVCRIL

-660 LDREVAIDE
+660 LDREIKIDE
-669 RKRAEAV
+669 RKRAEAD
-676 SQQQIDSAGQTE
+676 QRRREQEEAE
-688 SAAKA
+688 
-693 TGRNALK
+693 
-700 Q
+700 

>member
-1 MKPVR
+1 
-6 GPKVADGSASGAFLA
+6 
-21 LEHKGGNMAYG
+21 MAYG
-32 LSRQQ
+32 LTRQQ
-37 IVMLVIMVFGTF
+37 IVMLVIMIFGTF
-49 VTVLNQTVV
+49 VTVLNQTVI
-58 TPAQPSIMAEMG
+58 TPAQPSIMMEMG

-95 YLTDKHSTKILY
+95 YLTDKHSTKVLY
-107 IISLCIF
+107 IISMGIF
-114 AIGSLMAGMAPN
+114 AIGSLMAGLAPN
-126 FAVLLI
+126 FAVLLV

-146 MVMTVLMITF
+146 MVMTVLMLTF

-176 AVGPSVA
+176 AIGPSVA
-183 GLVIDSFGWRILF
+183 GLVIDSYGWRLMF
-196 YAIATLIVVVIL
+196 YAISLLIAIVIL
-208 ISVFALRKSKPFNP
+208 VSVFALKKAEPLNP
-222 SAHLDK
+222 SAQLDK
-228 LSVILSTVGF
+228 ISVLLSTVGF

-254 VSDGIITLV
+254 VADGIITLV

-287 LANRRFLVGTVIGM
+287 LANRRFLIGTVIGM

-334 PGAILMGV
+334 PGAILMGI

-359 SIIGLTI
+359 SITGLVI
-366 LTISTV
+366 LTISTI
-372 GFATLSSTT
+372 GFATLNSST
-381 DVVWVTIIYTVRMF
+381 DVVWLTIIYAIRMF
-395 SLSLV
+395 SMSLI

-414 KVLNHG
+414 KLLNHG

-447 GSASGS
+447 GTASGTMS
-453 MTPVEA
+453 TVEA
-459 GIAGVNAAFMAAVA
+459 GILGVNAAFAAAVV

-479 ILTIVFVK
+479 VLTILFVK
-487 NTPGKQQSEPDGEER
+487 NTPAEQNEAEHGSEEH

-507 IMKRDVYSLSPDA
+507 IMKRDVYSLPPDA

-538 VVDKSGKAVGFV
+538 VVDEDGKAVGFV

-557 LLSTQSNSYMD
+557 LLSTQSNAYTD
-568 PVVLIMQMGVDQETY
+568 PVVMIMQIRADQETY

-588 NLMKMNIRDIGTKG
+588 KLMQMNIRDIGTKG

-607 LRTTLPQVCRLL
+607 LYTTLPQVCRIL
-619 SKNHLKKVPVLHDG
+619 SKNHLKKIPVLRDG
-633 KIIGVIN
+633 RIIGVVN

-655 RDDKD
+655 GEDAD
-660 LDREVAIDE
+660 LEREVKIDE
-669 RKRAEAV
+669 RKRAEAAA
-676 SQQQIDSAGQTE
+676 QQA
-688 SAAKA
+688 
-693 TGRNALK
+693 
-700 Q
+700 

>member
-1 MKPVR
+1 M
-6 GPKVADGSASGAFLA
+6 A
-21 LEHKGGNMAYG
+21 AYG
-32 LSRQQ
+32 LSKQQ
-37 IVMLVIMVFGTF
+37 IVMLVIMIFGTF

-58 TPAQPSIMAEMG
+58 TPAQPSIMAEMSV
-70 IDASTVQWLTTGFTL
+70 DASTVQWLTTGFTL

-95 YLTDKHSTKILY
+95 YLTDKHSTKMLFIV
-107 IISLCIF
+107 SLAIF
-114 AIGSLMAGMAPN
+114 AAGSLMAAVAPN
-126 FAVLLI
+126 FAVLLV
-132 GRLLQAAGAGILMP
+132 GRLLQAAGCGILMP
-146 MVMTVLMITF
+146 MVMTVLMLTF

-176 AVGPSVA
+176 AVGPSLA
-183 GLVIDSFGWRILF
+183 GLVIDNFGWRVMF
-196 YAIATLIVVVIL
+196 YAIVALIVVVIIAAVIVL
-208 ISVFALRKSKPFNP
+208 KKTEPINP
-222 SAHLDK
+222 AAHLDK
-228 LSVILSTVGF
+228 ISVVLSTIGF

-245 STIGSVGLN
+245 STIGSVGIN
-254 VSDGIITLV
+254 VADAAITLV
-263 GIVVLV
+263 GVIVLV

-287 LANRRFLVGTVIGM
+287 LQNRRFLIGTVIGM

-320 YMGYSATVSGLVIM
+320 YMGYSATVSGLVLM
-334 PGAILMGV
+334 PGAILMGI

-359 SIIGLTI
+359 AIIGLAI
-366 LTISTV
+366 LTISTL

-381 DVVWVTIIYTVRMF
+381 DVVWLTIIYTIRMF

-447 GSASGS
+447 GSVSGD
-453 MTPVEA
+453 PVQV
-459 GIAGVNAAFMAAVA
+459 GILGINAAFFAAVV
-473 LSAVAL
+473 LSAIAL
-479 ILTIVFVK
+479 LLTIIFVK
-487 NTPGKQQSEPDGEER
+487 NTQGDTKEAESEGREH

-507 IMKRDVYSLSPDA
+507 IMKPEVWSLPPDA
-520 TVVDAMKLFVE
+520 TVVDAMKFFVE

-538 VVDKSGKAVGFV
+538 VVDADGKAVGFV

-568 PVVLIMQMGVDQETY
+568 PVVMIMQMRADEETY
-583 DEKLA
+583 DEKLEA
-588 NLMKMNIRDIGTKG
+588 LMSKNIRDIGTKG

-607 LRTTLPQVCRLL
+607 LYTTLPQVCRIL

-633 KIIGVIN
+633 RIIGVIN
-640 RSDITLYSMKTYLEG
+640 RSDITQYSMKTYLEG

-660 LDREVAIDE
+660 LDREIKIDE
-669 RKRAEAV
+669 RKRAEAE
-676 SQQQIDSAGQTE
+676 QQRLEQQRDE
-688 SAAKA
+688 KDAAQPQA
-693 TGRNALK
+693 
-700 Q
+700 

>member
-1 MKPVR
+1 
-6 GPKVADGSASGAFLA
+6 
-21 LEHKGGNMAYG
+21 MAYG
-32 LSRQQ
+32 LTRQQ
-37 IVMLVIMVFGTF
+37 IVMLVIMIFGTF

-95 YLTDKHSTKILY
+95 YLTDKHSTKMLY
-107 IISLCIF
+107 LVSMGIF
-114 AIGSLMAGMAPN
+114 AVGSLMAGIAPD

-146 MVMTVLMITF
+146 MVMTVLMLTF

-176 AVGPSVA
+176 AIGPSVS
-183 GLVIDSFGWRILF
+183 GLVIDSFGWRVLF
-196 YAIATLIVVVIL
+196 YAIAILIAAVVL
-208 ISVFALRKSKPFNP
+208 ISVFVLKKTEPLNP
-222 SAHLDK
+222 AAQLDK
-228 LSVILSTVGF
+228 ISVIMSTVGF

-245 STIGSVGLN
+245 STIGSVGIN
-254 VSDGIITLV
+254 AADAAITLV

-287 LANRRFLVGTVIGM
+287 LSNRRFLIGTVIGM

-342 MNPFAGRL
+342 LNPFAGRL

-359 SIIGLTI
+359 SIIGLAI

-372 GFATLSSTT
+372 GFATLTSTT
-381 DVVWVTIIYTVRMF
+381 DVVWLTILYTIRMA

-414 KVLNHG
+414 KLLNHG

-447 GSASGS
+447 GTASGT
-453 MTPVEA
+453 MDPVQA
-459 GIAGVNAAFMAAVA
+459 GILGVNAAFVAAVV

-479 ILTIVFVK
+479 VLTIVFVK
-487 NTPGKQQSEPDGEER
+487 NRPEDVKIAETEGEER
-502 TMIEK
+502 TMVEK
-507 IMKRDVYSLSPDA
+507 IMKPDVYSLPPDA
-520 TVVDAMKLFVE
+520 TVVDAMKFFVE

-538 VVDKSGKAVGFV
+538 VVDAEGRATGFV

-568 PVVLIMQMGVDQETY
+568 PVVMIMQMRADEETY

-602 VIGVD
+602 VIGID
-607 LRTTLPQVCRLL
+607 LHTTLPQVCRIL
-619 SKNHLKKVPVLHDG
+619 SKNHLKKVPVLHEG

-660 LDREVAIDE
+660 LDREIKIDE
-669 RKRAEAV
+669 RKRAEAERKRREQETAT
-676 SQQQIDSAGQTE
+676 QQ
-688 SAAKA
+688 
-693 TGRNALK
+693 
-700 Q
+700 

>member
-1 MKPVR
+1 MGLTR
-6 GPKVADGSASGAFLA
+6 SQIIMLA
-21 LEHKGGNMAYG
+21 
-32 LSRQQ
+32 
-37 IVMLVIMVFGTF
+37 IMIFGTF

-70 IDASTVQWLTTGFTL
+70 IDAATVQWLTTGFTL

-95 YLTDKHSTKILY
+95 YLTDKHSTKALY
-107 IISLCIF
+107 IISLAIF
-114 AIGSLMAGMAPN
+114 AVGSLLAGIAPN
-126 FAVLLI
+126 FAVLLV

-146 MVMTVLMITF
+146 MVMTVLMLTF
-156 PVERRGSAMGIFGI
+156 PPERRGSAMGIFGI

-176 AVGPSVA
+176 AIGPSVA

-196 YAIATLIVVVIL
+196 YAIAALIAIVIAV
-208 ISVFALRKSKPFNP
+208 SVFALKRTEPLNP
-222 SAHLDK
+222 AAHLDK
-228 LSVILSTVGF
+228 ISVVMSTVGF
-238 GALLYGF
+238 GVLLYGF

-254 VSDGIITLV
+254 VSDSIITLV
-263 GIVVLV
+263 GLVVLV

-287 LANRRFLVGTVIGM
+287 LANRRFLIGTVIGM

-334 PGAILMGV
+334 PGAILMGI

-359 SIIGLTI
+359 SIIGLTV
-366 LTISTV
+366 LTVSTV
-372 GFATLSSTT
+372 GFATLTSATN
-381 DVVWVTIIYTVRMF
+381 VVWITIIYTVRMF

-441 IDTFVT
+441 IDAFVA
-447 GSASGS
+447 GSMSGS
-453 MTPVEA
+453 MGTVEA
-459 GIAGVNAAFMAAVA
+459 GILGVNAAFFAAVV
-473 LSAVAL
+473 LSAIAL
-479 ILTIVFVK
+479 GLTIAFVK
-487 NTPGKQQSEPDGEER
+487 NKPSDEKAEPERNREER

-507 IMKRDVYSLSPDA
+507 IMKKDVYSLSPDA
-520 TVVDAMKLFVE
+520 TVVDAMKFFVE

-538 VVDKSGKAVGFV
+538 VVDADGRAVGFV

-568 PVVLIMQMGVDQETY
+568 PVVMIMQMRADEETY

-602 VIGVD
+602 VIGID
-607 LRTTLPQVCRLL
+607 LYTTLPQVCRIL
-619 SKNHLKKVPVLHDG
+619 SKNHLKKVPVLHEG
-633 KIIGVIN
+633 KIVGVIN

-655 RDDKD
+655 QTDAD
-660 LDREVAIDE
+660 LEREVKIDE
-669 RKRAEAV
+669 LKREGK
-676 SQQQIDSAGQTE
+676 SLD
-688 SAAKA
+688 
-693 TGRNALK
+693 ALK
-700 Q
+700 EPAPQA

>member
-1 MKPVR
+1 MGLTR
-6 GPKVADGSASGAFLA
+6 SQIIMLA
-21 LEHKGGNMAYG
+21 
-32 LSRQQ
+32 
-37 IVMLVIMVFGTF
+37 IMIFGTF

-70 IDASTVQWLTTGFTL
+70 IDAATVQWLTTGFTL

-95 YLTDKHSTKILY
+95 YLTDKHSTKALY
-107 IISLCIF
+107 IISLAIF
-114 AIGSLMAGMAPN
+114 AVGSLLAGIAPN
-126 FAVLLI
+126 FAVLLV

-146 MVMTVLMITF
+146 MVMTVLMLTF
-156 PVERRGSAMGIFGI
+156 PPERRGSAMGIFGI

-176 AVGPSVA
+176 AIGPSIA
-183 GLVIDSFGWRILF
+183 GLVIDSLGWRILF
-196 YAIATLIVVVIL
+196 YAIAALIAIVIAV
-208 ISVFALRKSKPFNP
+208 SVFALKRTEPLNP
-222 SAHLDK
+222 AAHLDK
-228 LSVILSTVGF
+228 ISVVMSTVGF

-254 VSDGIITLV
+254 VSDSIITLV
-263 GIVVLV
+263 GLVVLV

-287 LANRRFLVGTVIGM
+287 LANRRFLIGTVIGM

-334 PGAILMGV
+334 PGAILMGI

-359 SIIGLTI
+359 SIIGLTV
-366 LTISTV
+366 LTVSTV
-372 GFATLSSTT
+372 GFATLTSTT
-381 DVVWVTIIYTVRMF
+381 NVAWITIIYTVRMF

-441 IDTFVT
+441 IDAFVA
-447 GSASGS
+447 GSMSGS
-453 MTPVEA
+453 MSTVEA
-459 GIAGVNAAFMAAVA
+459 GILGVNAAFFAAVV
-473 LSAVAL
+473 LSAIAL
-479 ILTIVFVK
+479 GLTIAFVK
-487 NTPGKQQSEPDGEER
+487 NKPGDEKAKPERNREER

-507 IMKRDVYSLSPDA
+507 IMKKDVYSLSPDA
-520 TVVDAMKLFVE
+520 TVVDAMKFFVE

-538 VVDKSGKAVGFV
+538 VVDADGRAVGFV

-568 PVVLIMQMGVDQETY
+568 PVVMIMQMRADEETY

-602 VIGVD
+602 VIGIN
-607 LRTTLPQVCRLL
+607 LYTTLPQVCRIL
-619 SKNHLKKVPVLHDG
+619 SKNHLKKVPVLHEG
-633 KIIGVIN
+633 KIVGVIN

-655 RDDKD
+655 QTDAD
-660 LDREVAIDE
+660 LEREVKIDE
-669 RKRAEAV
+669 LKREGK
-676 SQQQIDSAGQTE
+676 SLD
-688 SAAKA
+688 
-693 TGRNALK
+693 ALK
-700 Q
+700 EQAPQA

>member
-1 MKPVR
+1 
-6 GPKVADGSASGAFLA
+6 
-21 LEHKGGNMAYG
+21 MAYG
-32 LSRQQ
+32 LTRQQ
-37 IVMLVIMVFGTF
+37 IVMLVIMIFGTF

-70 IDASTVQWLTTGFTL
+70 IDASLVQWLTTGFTL

-107 IISLCIF
+107 IVSMAIF
-114 AIGSLMAGMAPN
+114 AVGSLMAGITPD
-126 FAVLLI
+126 FIVLLI

-146 MVMTVLMITF
+146 MVMTVLMLTF
-156 PVERRGSAMGIFGI
+156 PVERRGSAMGIFGV

-176 AVGPSVA
+176 AIGPSVA
-183 GLVIDSFGWRILF
+183 GLVIDSYGWRIMF
-196 YAIATLIVVVIL
+196 YAIAILIAIVIL
-208 ISVFALRKSKPFNP
+208 ISVFVLKKSEPLNP
-222 SAHLDK
+222 DAHLDK
-228 LSVILSTVGF
+228 ISVVMSTVGF

-254 VSDGIITLV
+254 VADGVITLV

-287 LANRRFLVGTVIGM
+287 LANRRFLIGTVIGM

-334 PGAILMGV
+334 PGAILMGI

-359 SIIGLTI
+359 SITGLVI
-366 LTISTV
+366 LTISTI

-381 DVVWVTIIYTVRMF
+381 DVVWLTIIYAIRMF
-395 SLSLV
+395 SMSLI

-447 GSASGS
+447 GSASGT
-453 MTPVEA
+453 MGAVEA
-459 GIAGVNAAFMAAVA
+459 GILGVNAAFAAAVV
-473 LSAVAL
+473 LSAIAL
-479 ILTIVFVK
+479 GLTIAFVK
-487 NTPGKQQSEPDGEER
+487 NTPQDAKDVDPQGEQR

-507 IMKRDVYSLSPDA
+507 IMKHDVYSLSPDA

-538 VVDKSGKAVGFV
+538 VVDADGKAVGFV

-557 LLSTQSNSYMD
+557 LLSAQSNAYTD
-568 PVVLIMQMGVDQETY
+568 PVVMIMQIRADEETY

-588 NLMKMNIRDIGTKG
+588 KLMQMNIRDIGTKG

-607 LRTTLPQVCRLL
+607 LYTTLPQVCRIL
-619 SKNHLKKVPVLHDG
+619 SKNHLKKIPVLHDG
-633 KIIGVIN
+633 RIIGVIN

-660 LDREVAIDE
+660 LDREIKIDE
-669 RKRAEAV
+669 RKRAEAK
-676 SQQQIDSAGQTE
+676 QRRRE
-688 SAAKA
+688 EAAA
-693 TGRNALK
+693 AQR
-700 Q
+700 

>member
-1 MKPVR
+1 
-6 GPKVADGSASGAFLA
+6 
-21 LEHKGGNMAYG
+21 MAYG
-32 LSRQQ
+32 LTRQQ
-37 IVMLVIMVFGTF
+37 IVMLVIMIFGTF

-95 YLTDKHSTKILY
+95 YLTDKHSTKMLY
-107 IISLCIF
+107 LVSMGIF
-114 AIGSLMAGMAPN
+114 AVGSLMAGIAPD

-146 MVMTVLMITF
+146 MVMTVLMLTF

-176 AVGPSVA
+176 AIGPSVS
-183 GLVIDSFGWRILF
+183 GLVIDSFGWRVLF
-196 YAIATLIVVVIL
+196 YAIAILIATVVL
-208 ISVFALRKSKPFNP
+208 ISVFVLKKTEPLNP
-222 SAHLDK
+222 AAQLDK
-228 LSVILSTVGF
+228 ISVIMSTVGF

-245 STIGSVGLN
+245 STIGSVGIN
-254 VSDGIITLV
+254 VADAAITLV

-287 LANRRFLVGTVIGM
+287 LSNRRFLIGTVIGM

-342 MNPFAGRL
+342 LNPFAGRL

-359 SIIGLTI
+359 SIIGLAI

-372 GFATLSSTT
+372 GFATLTSTT
-381 DVVWVTIIYTVRMF
+381 DVVWLTILYTIRMA

-414 KVLNHG
+414 KLLNHG

-447 GSASGS
+447 GTASGT
-453 MTPVEA
+453 MDPVQA
-459 GIAGVNAAFMAAVA
+459 GILGVNAAFVAAVV

-479 ILTIVFVK
+479 VLTIVFVK
-487 NTPGKQQSEPDGEER
+487 NRPEDVKIAETEGEER
-502 TMIEK
+502 TMVEK
-507 IMKRDVYSLSPDA
+507 IMKPDVYSLPPDA
-520 TVVDAMKLFVE
+520 TVVDAMKFFVE

-538 VVDKSGKAVGFV
+538 VVDAEGRATGFV

-568 PVVLIMQMGVDQETY
+568 PVVMIMQMRADEETY

-602 VIGVD
+602 VIGID
-607 LRTTLPQVCRLL
+607 LHTTLPQVCRIL
-619 SKNHLKKVPVLHDG
+619 SKNHLKKVPVLHEG

-660 LDREVAIDE
+660 LDREIKIDE
-669 RKRAEAV
+669 RKRAEAEKRRRA
-676 SQQQIDSAGQTE
+676 QEEAE
-688 SAAKA
+688 
-693 TGRNALK
+693 
-700 Q
+700 

>member
-1 MKPVR
+1 M
-6 GPKVADGSASGAFLA
+6 AF
-21 LEHKGGNMAYG
+21 G
-32 LSRQQ
+32 LTKQQ

-58 TPAQPSIMAEMG
+58 TPAQPSIMLEMG

-107 IISLCIF
+107 LVSMGIF
-114 AIGSLMAGMAPN
+114 ALGSLMAGIAPD
-126 FAVLLI
+126 FAVLLA

-146 MVMTVLMITF
+146 MVMTVLMLTF

-176 AVGPSVA
+176 AIGPSVS
-183 GLVIDSFGWRILF
+183 GLVIDGFGWRILF
-196 YAIATLIVVVIL
+196 YAIAILIAAVIL
-208 ISVFALRKSKPFNP
+208 ISVFVLKKTEPLNP
-222 SAHLDK
+222 AAQLDK
-228 LSVILSTVGF
+228 ISVVLSTIGF

-245 STIGSVGLN
+245 STIGSVGIN
-254 VSDGIITLV
+254 VADAVITLV

-287 LANRRFLVGTVIGM
+287 LANRRFLIGTVIGM

-342 MNPFAGRL
+342 LNPFAGRL

-359 SIIGLTI
+359 SIIGLVI

-381 DVVWVTIIYTVRMF
+381 DVVWLTILYTIRMA

-414 KVLNHG
+414 KLLNHG

-447 GSASGS
+447 GSASGT
-453 MTPVEA
+453 MGAVEA
-459 GIAGVNAAFMAAVA
+459 GILGVNAAFAAAVV
-473 LSAVAL
+473 LSAIAL
-479 ILTIVFVK
+479 GLTIAFVK
-487 NTPGKQQSEPDGEER
+487 NTPNEAKDVDPEGKQR

-538 VVDKSGKAVGFV
+538 VVDADGRAVGFV

-557 LLSTQSNSYMD
+557 LLSAQSNAYTD
-568 PVVLIMQMGVDQETY
+568 PVVMIMQIRADEETY

-588 NLMKMNIRDIGTKG
+588 KLMQMNIRDIGTKG

-607 LRTTLPQVCRLL
+607 LYTTLPQVCRIL
-619 SKNHLKKVPVLHDG
+619 SKNHLKKIPVLHDDR
-633 KIIGVIN
+633 IIGVIN

-660 LDREVAIDE
+660 LDREIAIDE
-669 RKRAEAV
+669 RKRAEAA
-676 SQQQIDSAGQTE
+676 Q
-688 SAAKA
+688 AKLA
-693 TGRNALK
+693 QADAE
-700 Q
+700 

>member
-1 MKPVR
+1 MGLTR
-6 GPKVADGSASGAFLA
+6 SQIIMLA
-21 LEHKGGNMAYG
+21 
-32 LSRQQ
+32 
-37 IVMLVIMVFGTF
+37 IMIFGTF

-70 IDASTVQWLTTGFTL
+70 IDAATVQWLTTGFTL

-95 YLTDKHSTKILY
+95 YLTDKHSTKALY
-107 IISLCIF
+107 IISLAIF
-114 AIGSLMAGMAPN
+114 AVGSLLAGIAPN
-126 FAVLLI
+126 FAVLLV

-146 MVMTVLMITF
+146 MVMTVLMLTF
-156 PVERRGSAMGIFGI
+156 PPERRGSAMGIFGI

-176 AVGPSVA
+176 AIGPSVA

-196 YAIATLIVVVIL
+196 YAIAALIAVVIAV
-208 ISVFALRKSKPFNP
+208 SVFALKRTEPLNP
-222 SAHLDK
+222 AAHLDK
-228 LSVILSTVGF
+228 ISVVMSTVGF

-254 VSDGIITLV
+254 VSDSIITLV
-263 GIVVLV
+263 GLVVLV

-287 LANRRFLVGTVIGM
+287 LANRRFLIGTVIGM

-334 PGAILMGV
+334 PGAILMGI

-359 SIIGLTI
+359 SIIGLTV
-366 LTISTV
+366 LTVSTV
-372 GFATLSSTT
+372 GFATLTSATN
-381 DVVWVTIIYTVRMF
+381 VVWITIIYTVRMF

-441 IDTFVT
+441 IDAFVA
-447 GSASGS
+447 GSMSGS
-453 MTPVEA
+453 MGTVEA
-459 GIAGVNAAFMAAVA
+459 GILGVNAAFFAAVV
-473 LSAVAL
+473 LSAIAL
-479 ILTIVFVK
+479 GLTIAFVK
-487 NTPGKQQSEPDGEER
+487 NKPSDEKAEPERNREER

-507 IMKRDVYSLSPDA
+507 IMKKDVYSLSPDA
-520 TVVDAMKLFVE
+520 TVVDAMKFFVE

-538 VVDKSGKAVGFV
+538 VVDADGRAVGFV

-568 PVVLIMQMGVDQETY
+568 PVVMIMQMRADEETY

-602 VIGVD
+602 VIGID
-607 LRTTLPQVCRLL
+607 LYTTLPQVCRIL
-619 SKNHLKKVPVLHDG
+619 SKNHLKKVPVLHEG
-633 KIIGVIN
+633 KIVGVIN

-655 RDDKD
+655 QADAD
-660 LDREVAIDE
+660 LEREVKIDE
-669 RKRAEAV
+669 LKREGK
-676 SQQQIDSAGQTE
+676 SLD
-688 SAAKA
+688 
-693 TGRNALK
+693 ALK
-700 Q
+700 EPAPQA

>member
-1 MKPVR
+1 MP
-6 GPKVADGSASGAFLA
+6 A
-21 LEHKGGNMAYG
+21 
-32 LSRQQ
+32 
-37 IVMLVIMVFGTF
+37 IMIFGTF

-70 IDASTVQWLTTGFTL
+70 IDAATVQWLTTGFTL

-95 YLTDKHSTKILY
+95 YLTDKHSTKALY
-107 IISLCIF
+107 IISLAIF
-114 AIGSLMAGMAPN
+114 AVGSLLAGIAPN
-126 FAVLLI
+126 FAVLLV

-146 MVMTVLMITF
+146 MVMTVLMLTF
-156 PVERRGSAMGIFGI
+156 PPERRGSAMGIFGI

-176 AVGPSVA
+176 AIGPSVA

-196 YAIATLIVVVIL
+196 YAIAALIAVVIAV
-208 ISVFALRKSKPFNP
+208 SVFALKRTEPLNP
-222 SAHLDK
+222 AAHLDK
-228 LSVILSTVGF
+228 ISVVMSTVGF

-254 VSDGIITLV
+254 VSDSIITLV
-263 GIVVLV
+263 GLVVLV

-287 LANRRFLVGTVIGM
+287 LANRRFLIGTVIGM

-334 PGAILMGV
+334 PGAILMGI

-359 SIIGLTI
+359 SIIGLTV
-366 LTISTV
+366 LTVSTV
-372 GFATLSSTT
+372 GFATLTSTT
-381 DVVWVTIIYTVRMF
+381 NVVWITIIYTVRMF

-441 IDTFVT
+441 IDAFVA
-447 GSASGS
+447 GSMSGS
-453 MTPVEA
+453 MGTVEA
-459 GIAGVNAAFMAAVA
+459 GILGVNAAFFAAVV
-473 LSAVAL
+473 LSAIAL
-479 ILTIVFVK
+479 GLTIAFVK
-487 NTPGKQQSEPDGEER
+487 NKPSDEKAEPERNREER

-507 IMKRDVYSLSPDA
+507 IMKKDVYSLSPDA
-520 TVVDAMKLFVE
+520 TVVDAMKFFVE

-538 VVDKSGKAVGFV
+538 VVDADGRAVGFV

-568 PVVLIMQMGVDQETY
+568 PVVMIMQMRADEETY

-602 VIGVD
+602 VIGID
-607 LRTTLPQVCRLL
+607 LYTTLPQVCRIL
-619 SKNHLKKVPVLHDG
+619 SKNHLKKVPVLHEG
-633 KIIGVIN
+633 KIVGVIN

-655 RDDKD
+655 QADAD
-660 LDREVAIDE
+660 LEREVKIDE
-669 RKRAEAV
+669 LKREGK
-676 SQQQIDSAGQTE
+676 SLD
-688 SAAKA
+688 
-693 TGRNALK
+693 ALK
-700 Q
+700 EPAPQA

>member
-1 MKPVR
+1 M
-6 GPKVADGSASGAFLA
+6 AF
-21 LEHKGGNMAYG
+21 G
-32 LSRQQ
+32 LKKHQ
-37 IVMLVIMVFGTF
+37 IVMLVIMIFGTF
-49 VTVLNQTVV
+49 VTVLNQTVI
-58 TPAQPSIMAEMG
+58 TPAQPSIMTEMG
-70 IDASTVQWLTTGFTL
+70 VDAATVQWLTTGFTL

-95 YLTDKHSTKILY
+95 YLTDKHSIKALY
-107 IISLCIF
+107 IISMGIF
-114 AIGSLMAGMAPN
+114 AVGSLMAGIAPD
-126 FAVLLI
+126 FTVLLI

-146 MVMTVLMITF
+146 MVMTVLMLTF

-176 AVGPSVA
+176 AIGPSVS
-183 GLVIDSFGWRILF
+183 GLVIDGFGWRILF
-196 YAIATLIVVVIL
+196 YAIAILIAVVIL
-208 ISVFALRKSKPFNP
+208 ISVFALKRSEPLNP
-222 SAHLDK
+222 AAHLDK
-228 LSVILSTVGF
+228 ASVVMSTVGF

-254 VSDGIITLV
+254 VSDAIITLV

-287 LANRRFLVGTVIGM
+287 LANRRFLIGTVIGM

-320 YMGYSATVSGLVIM
+320 YMGYSATVSGLFIM
-334 PGAILMGV
+334 PGAILMGAL
-342 MNPFAGRL
+342 NPFAGRL

-359 SIIGLTI
+359 SIIGLSV

-372 GFATLSSTT
+372 GFATLSSST
-381 DVVWVTIIYTVRMF
+381 DVVWLTILYTIRMA

-414 KVLNHG
+414 KMLNHG

-428 QVSGSLGT
+428 QVAGSLGT

-441 IDTFVT
+441 IDMFAT
-447 GSASGS
+447 SAASGS
-453 MTPVEA
+453 MDPVEA
-459 GIAGVNAAFMAAVA
+459 GILGVNAAFFAAVV
-473 LSAVAL
+473 LSALAL
-479 ILTIVFVK
+479 ALTIAFVK
-487 NTPGKQQSEPDGEER
+487 NKPGEAKSSDPDNEQR

-520 TVVDAMKLFVE
+520 TVVDAMKFFVE

-538 VVDKSGKAVGFV
+538 VVDADGKAVGFV

-568 PVVLIMQMGVDQETY
+568 PVVMIMQIRADEETY

-588 NLMKMNIRDIGTKG
+588 NLMSMNIRDIGTKG

-607 LRTTLPQVCRLL
+607 LYTTLPQVCRML
-619 SKNHLKKVPVLHDG
+619 SKNHLKKVPVLHEG
-633 KIIGVIN
+633 RIVGVIN

-655 RDDKD
+655 EKDAD

-669 RKRAEAV
+669 RKRAAAEAHE
-676 SQQQIDSAGQTE
+676 QE
-688 SAAKA
+688 AA
-693 TGRNALK
+693 

>member
-1 MKPVR
+1 
-6 GPKVADGSASGAFLA
+6 
-21 LEHKGGNMAYG
+21 MAYG
-32 LSRQQ
+32 LTRQQ
-37 IVMLVIMVFGTF
+37 IVMLVIMIFGTF

-95 YLTDKHSTKILY
+95 DLTDKHSTKMLY
-107 IISLCIF
+107 LVSMGIF
-114 AIGSLMAGMAPN
+114 AVGSLMAGIAPD

-146 MVMTVLMITF
+146 MVMTVLMLTF

-176 AVGPSVA
+176 AIGPSVS
-183 GLVIDSFGWRILF
+183 GLVIDSFGWRVLF
-196 YAIATLIVVVIL
+196 YAIAILIAAVVL
-208 ISVFALRKSKPFNP
+208 ISVSVLKKTEPLNP
-222 SAHLDK
+222 AAQLDK
-228 LSVILSTVGF
+228 ISVIMSTVGF

-245 STIGSVGLN
+245 STIGSVGIN
-254 VSDGIITLV
+254 VADAAITLV

-287 LANRRFLVGTVIGM
+287 LSNRRFLIGTVIGM

-342 MNPFAGRL
+342 LNPFAGRL

-359 SIIGLTI
+359 SIIGLAI

-372 GFATLSSTT
+372 GFATLTSTT
-381 DVVWVTIIYTVRMF
+381 DVVWLTILYTIRMA
-395 SLSLV
+395 SLPLV

-414 KVLNHG
+414 KLLNHG

-447 GSASGS
+447 GTASGT
-453 MTPVEA
+453 MDPVQA
-459 GIAGVNAAFMAAVA
+459 GILGVNAAFVAAVV

-479 ILTIVFVK
+479 VLTIVFVK
-487 NTPGKQQSEPDGEER
+487 NRPEDVKIAETEGEER
-502 TMIEK
+502 TMVEK
-507 IMKRDVYSLSPDA
+507 IMKPDVYSLPPDA
-520 TVVDAMKLFVE
+520 TVVDAMKFFVE

-538 VVDKSGKAVGFV
+538 VVDAEGRATGFV

-568 PVVLIMQMGVDQETY
+568 PVVMIMQMRADEETY

-602 VIGVD
+602 VIGID
-607 LRTTLPQVCRLL
+607 LHTTLPQVCRIL
-619 SKNHLKKVPVLHDG
+619 SKNHLKKVPVLHEG

-660 LDREVAIDE
+660 LDREIKIDE
-669 RKRAEAV
+669 RKRAEAERKRREQETAT
-676 SQQQIDSAGQTE
+676 QQ
-688 SAAKA
+688 
-693 TGRNALK
+693 
-700 Q
+700 

>member
-1 MKPVR
+1 MGLTR
-6 GPKVADGSASGAFLA
+6 SQIIMLA
-21 LEHKGGNMAYG
+21 
-32 LSRQQ
+32 
-37 IVMLVIMVFGTF
+37 IMIFGTF

-70 IDASTVQWLTTGFTL
+70 IDAATVQWLTTGFTL

-95 YLTDKHSTKILY
+95 YLTDKHSTKALY
-107 IISLCIF
+107 IISLAIF
-114 AIGSLMAGMAPN
+114 AVGSLLAGIAPN
-126 FAVLLI
+126 FAVLLV

-146 MVMTVLMITF
+146 MVMTVLMLTF
-156 PVERRGSAMGIFGI
+156 PPERRGSAMGIFGI

-176 AVGPSVA
+176 AIGPSVA
-183 GLVIDSFGWRILF
+183 GLVIDSLGWRILF
-196 YAIATLIVVVIL
+196 YAIAALIAIVIAV
-208 ISVFALRKSKPFNP
+208 SVFALKRTEPLNP
-222 SAHLDK
+222 AAHLDK
-228 LSVILSTVGF
+228 ISVVMSTVGF

-254 VSDGIITLV
+254 ASDSIITLV
-263 GIVVLV
+263 GLVVLV

-287 LANRRFLVGTVIGM
+287 LANRRFLIGTVIGM

-334 PGAILMGV
+334 PGAILMGI

-359 SIIGLTI
+359 SIIGLTV
-366 LTISTV
+366 LTVSTV
-372 GFATLSSTT
+372 GFATLTSTT
-381 DVVWVTIIYTVRMF
+381 NVAWITIIYTVRMF

-436 ALLVS
+436 AVLVS
-441 IDTFVT
+441 IDAFVA
-447 GSASGS
+447 GSMSGS
-453 MTPVEA
+453 MGTVEA
-459 GIAGVNAAFMAAVA
+459 GILGVNAAFFAAVV
-473 LSAVAL
+473 LSAIAL
-479 ILTIVFVK
+479 GLTIAFVK
-487 NTPGKQQSEPDGEER
+487 NKPGDEKAKPERNREER

-507 IMKRDVYSLSPDA
+507 IMKKDVYSLSPDA
-520 TVVDAMKLFVE
+520 TVVDAMKFFVE

-538 VVDKSGKAVGFV
+538 VVDADGRAVGFV

-568 PVVLIMQMGVDQETY
+568 PVVMIMQMRADEETY

-602 VIGVD
+602 VIGIN
-607 LRTTLPQVCRLL
+607 LYTTLPQVCRIL
-619 SKNHLKKVPVLHDG
+619 SKNHLKKVPVLHEG
-633 KIIGVIN
+633 KIVGVIN

-655 RDDKD
+655 QTDAD
-660 LDREVAIDE
+660 LEREVKIDE
-669 RKRAEAV
+669 LKREGK
-676 SQQQIDSAGQTE
+676 SLD
-688 SAAKA
+688 
-693 TGRNALK
+693 ALK
-700 Q
+700 EQAPQA

>member
-1 MKPVR
+1 
-6 GPKVADGSASGAFLA
+6 
-21 LEHKGGNMAYG
+21 MAYG

-37 IVMLVIMVFGTF
+37 IVMLVIMIFGTF
-49 VTVLNQTVV
+49 ITVLNQTIV
-58 TPAQPSIMAEMG
+58 TPAQPSIMAEMS
-70 IDASTVQWLTTGFTL
+70 IDASSVQWLTTGFTL

-107 IISLCIF
+107 IISMAIF
-114 AIGSLMAGMAPN
+114 AIGSLMAGIAPD

-146 MVMTVLMITF
+146 MVMTVLMLTF

-176 AVGPSVA
+176 AIGPSVA

-196 YAIATLIVVVIL
+196 YAIAALIVVVIL
-208 ISVFALRKSKPFNP
+208 ISLLVLKRTEPLNP
-222 SAHLDK
+222 AAHLDK
-228 LSVILSTVGF
+228 ISVVLSTVGF

-254 VSDGIITLV
+254 IVDGVITLLGV
-263 GIVVLV
+263 IVLV

-287 LANRRFLVGTVIGM
+287 LANRRFLIGTVIGM

-334 PGAILMGV
+334 PGAILMGI

-359 SIIGLTI
+359 SIVGLAI

-372 GFATLSSTT
+372 GFATLTSTT
-381 DVVWVTIIYTVRMF
+381 NVIWITIIYTIRML

-441 IDTFVT
+441 IDTFAT
-447 GSASGS
+447 ASASGS
-453 MTPVEA
+453 MAPVEA
-459 GIAGVNAAFMAAVA
+459 GILGVNAAFTTAVV

-479 ILTIVFVK
+479 ALTIIFVK
-487 NTPGKQQSEPDGEER
+487 NKPDEAKSVDPDNEQR

-507 IMKRDVYSLSPDA
+507 IMKPDVYSLPPDA
-520 TVVDAMKLFVE
+520 TVVDAMRLFVE

-538 VVDKSGKAVGFV
+538 VVDANGKAVGFV

-557 LLSTQSNSYMD
+557 LLSAESNAYMD
-568 PVVLIMQMGVDQETY
+568 PVVLIMQVRADEETY

-607 LRTTLPQVCRLL
+607 LYTTLPQVCRIL
-619 SKNHLKKVPVLHDG
+619 SKNHLKKVPVLHEDR
-633 KIIGVIN
+633 IVGVIN

-660 LDREVAIDE
+660 LDREIRIDE
-669 RKRAEAV
+669 RKRAEAERN
-676 SQQQIDSAGQTE
+676 QHEQNI
-688 SAAKA
+688 A
-693 TGRNALK
+693 TR

>member
-1 MKPVR
+1 
-6 GPKVADGSASGAFLA
+6 
-21 LEHKGGNMAYG
+21 MAYG
-32 LSRQQ
+32 LTRQQ
-37 IVMLVIMVFGTF
+37 IVMLVIMIFGTF
-49 VTVLNQTVV
+49 VTVLNQTVI

-95 YLTDKHSTKILY
+95 YLTDKHSTKMLY
-107 IISLCIF
+107 LVSMGIF
-114 AIGSLMAGMAPN
+114 AVGSLMAGIAPD

-146 MVMTVLMITF
+146 MVMTVLMLTF

-176 AVGPSVA
+176 AIGPSVS
-183 GLVIDSFGWRILF
+183 GLVIDSFGWRVLF
-196 YAIATLIVVVIL
+196 YAIAIL
-208 ISVFALRKSKPFNP
+208 IAAVVLIGVFVLKKTEPLNP
-222 SAHLDK
+222 AAQLDK
-228 LSVILSTVGF
+228 ISVIMSTVGF

-245 STIGSVGLN
+245 STIGSVGTN
-254 VSDGIITLV
+254 VADAAITLV

-287 LANRRFLVGTVIGM
+287 LSNRRFLIGTVIGM

-342 MNPFAGRL
+342 LNPFAGRL

-359 SIIGLTI
+359 SIIGLAI

-372 GFATLSSTT
+372 GFATLTSTT
-381 DVVWVTIIYTVRMF
+381 DVVWLTILYTIRMA

-414 KVLNHG
+414 KLLNHG

-447 GSASGS
+447 GTASGT
-453 MTPVEA
+453 MDPVQA
-459 GIAGVNAAFMAAVA
+459 GILGVNAAFVAAVV

-479 ILTIVFVK
+479 VLTIVFVK
-487 NTPGKQQSEPDGEER
+487 NRPEDVKIAETEGEER
-502 TMIEK
+502 TMVEK
-507 IMKRDVYSLSPDA
+507 IMKPDVYSLPPDA
-520 TVVDAMKLFVE
+520 TVVDTMKFFVE

-538 VVDKSGKAVGFV
+538 VVDAEGRAVGFV

-568 PVVLIMQMGVDQETY
+568 PVVMIMQMRADEETY

-602 VIGVD
+602 VIGID
-607 LRTTLPQVCRLL
+607 LHTTLPQVCRIL
-619 SKNHLKKVPVLHDG
+619 SKNHLKKVPVLHEG

-660 LDREVAIDE
+660 LDREIKIDE
-669 RKRAEAV
+669 RKRAEAEKRRRA
-676 SQQQIDSAGQTE
+676 QEEAE
-688 SAAKA
+688 
-693 TGRNALK
+693 
-700 Q
+700 

>member
-1 MKPVR
+1 
-6 GPKVADGSASGAFLA
+6 
-21 LEHKGGNMAYG
+21 MAYG
-32 LSRQQ
+32 LTRQQ
-37 IVMLVIMVFGTF
+37 IVMLVIMIFGTF

-95 YLTDKHSTKILY
+95 YLTDKHSTKMLY
-107 IISLCIF
+107 LVSMGIF
-114 AIGSLMAGMAPN
+114 AVGSLMAGIAPD

-146 MVMTVLMITF
+146 MVMTVLMLTF

-176 AVGPSVA
+176 AIGPSVS
-183 GLVIDSFGWRILF
+183 GLVIDSFGWRVLF
-196 YAIATLIVVVIL
+196 YAIAILIAAVVL
-208 ISVFALRKSKPFNP
+208 ISVFVLKKTEPLNP
-222 SAHLDK
+222 AAQLDK
-228 LSVILSTVGF
+228 ISVIMSTVGF

-245 STIGSVGLN
+245 STIGSVGIN
-254 VSDGIITLV
+254 VADAAITLV

-269 LFFRRQLKME
+269 LFFHRQLKME

-287 LANRRFLVGTVIGM
+287 LSNRRFLIGTVIGM

-342 MNPFAGRL
+342 LNPFAGRL

-359 SIIGLTI
+359 SIIGLAI

-372 GFATLSSTT
+372 GFATLTSTT
-381 DVVWVTIIYTVRMF
+381 DVVWLTILYTIRMA

-414 KVLNHG
+414 KLLNHG

-447 GSASGS
+447 GTASGT
-453 MTPVEA
+453 MDPVQA
-459 GIAGVNAAFMAAVA
+459 GILGVNAAFVAAVV

-479 ILTIVFVK
+479 VLTIVFVK
-487 NTPGKQQSEPDGEER
+487 NRPEDVKIAETEGEER
-502 TMIEK
+502 TMVEK
-507 IMKRDVYSLSPDA
+507 IMKPDVYSLPPDA
-520 TVVDAMKLFVE
+520 TVVDAMKFFVE

-538 VVDKSGKAVGFV
+538 VVDAEGRATGFV

-568 PVVLIMQMGVDQETY
+568 PVVMIMQMRADEETY

-602 VIGVD
+602 VIGID
-607 LRTTLPQVCRLL
+607 LHTTLPQVCRIL
-619 SKNHLKKVPVLHDG
+619 SKNHLKKVPVLHEG

-660 LDREVAIDE
+660 LDREIKIDE
-669 RKRAEAV
+669 RKRAEAEKLRRA
-676 SQQQIDSAGQTE
+676 QEEAE
-688 SAAKA
+688 
-693 TGRNALK
+693 
-700 Q
+700 

>member
-1 MKPVR
+1 M
-6 GPKVADGSASGAFLA
+6 LA
-21 LEHKGGNMAYG
+21 
-32 LSRQQ
+32 
-37 IVMLVIMVFGTF
+37 IMIFGTF

-70 IDASTVQWLTTGFTL
+70 IDAATVQWLTTGFTL

-95 YLTDKHSTKILY
+95 YLTDKHSTKALY
-107 IISLCIF
+107 IISLAIF
-114 AIGSLMAGMAPN
+114 AVGSLLAGIAPN
-126 FAVLLI
+126 FAVLLV

-146 MVMTVLMITF
+146 MVMTVLMLTF
-156 PVERRGSAMGIFGI
+156 PPERRGSAMGIFGI

-176 AVGPSVA
+176 AIGPSVA

-196 YAIATLIVVVIL
+196 YAIAALIAIVIAV
-208 ISVFALRKSKPFNP
+208 SVFALKRTEPLNP
-222 SAHLDK
+222 AAHLDK
-228 LSVILSTVGF
+228 ISVVMSTVGF

-254 VSDGIITLV
+254 VSDSIITLV
-263 GIVVLV
+263 GLVVLV

-287 LANRRFLVGTVIGM
+287 LANRRFLIGTVIGM

-334 PGAILMGV
+334 PGAILMGI

-359 SIIGLTI
+359 SIIGLTV
-366 LTISTV
+366 LTVSTV
-372 GFATLSSTT
+372 GFATLTSATN
-381 DVVWVTIIYTVRMF
+381 VVWITIIYTVRMF

-441 IDTFVT
+441 IDAFVA
-447 GSASGS
+447 GSMSGS
-453 MTPVEA
+453 MGTVEA
-459 GIAGVNAAFMAAVA
+459 GILGVNAAFFAAVV
-473 LSAVAL
+473 LSAIAL
-479 ILTIVFVK
+479 GLTIAFVK
-487 NTPGKQQSEPDGEER
+487 NKPSDEKAEPERNREER

-507 IMKRDVYSLSPDA
+507 IMKKDVYSLSPDA
-520 TVVDAMKLFVE
+520 TVVDAMKFFVE

-538 VVDKSGKAVGFV
+538 VVDADGRAVGFV

-568 PVVLIMQMGVDQETY
+568 PVVMIMQMRADEETY

-602 VIGVD
+602 VIGID
-607 LRTTLPQVCRLL
+607 LYTTLPQVCRIL
-619 SKNHLKKVPVLHDG
+619 SKNHLKKVPVLHEG
-633 KIIGVIN
+633 KIVGVIN

-655 RDDKD
+655 QADAD
-660 LDREVAIDE
+660 LEREVKIDE
-669 RKRAEAV
+669 LKREGK
-676 SQQQIDSAGQTE
+676 SLD
-688 SAAKA
+688 
-693 TGRNALK
+693 ALK
-700 Q
+700 EPAPQA

>member
-1 MKPVR
+1 M
-6 GPKVADGSASGAFLA
+6 LA
-21 LEHKGGNMAYG
+21 
-32 LSRQQ
+32 
-37 IVMLVIMVFGTF
+37 IMIFGTF

-70 IDASTVQWLTTGFTL
+70 IDAATVQWLTTGFTL

-95 YLTDKHSTKILY
+95 YLTDKHSTKALY
-107 IISLCIF
+107 IISLAIF
-114 AIGSLMAGMAPN
+114 AVGSLLAGIAPN
-126 FAVLLI
+126 FAVLLV

-146 MVMTVLMITF
+146 MVMTVLMLTF
-156 PVERRGSAMGIFGI
+156 PPERRGSAMGIFGI

-176 AVGPSVA
+176 AIGPSVA

-196 YAIATLIVVVIL
+196 YAIAALIAVVIAV
-208 ISVFALRKSKPFNP
+208 SVFALKRTEPLNP
-222 SAHLDK
+222 AAHLDK
-228 LSVILSTVGF
+228 ISVVMSTVGF

-254 VSDGIITLV
+254 VSDSIITLV
-263 GIVVLV
+263 GLVVLV

-287 LANRRFLVGTVIGM
+287 LANRRFLIGTVIGM

-334 PGAILMGV
+334 PGAILMGI

-359 SIIGLTI
+359 SIIGLTV
-366 LTISTV
+366 LTVSTV
-372 GFATLSSTT
+372 GFATLTSATN
-381 DVVWVTIIYTVRMF
+381 VVWITIIYTVRMF

-441 IDTFVT
+441 IDAFVA
-447 GSASGS
+447 GSMSGS
-453 MTPVEA
+453 MGTVEA
-459 GIAGVNAAFMAAVA
+459 GILGVNAAFFAAVV
-473 LSAVAL
+473 LSAIAL
-479 ILTIVFVK
+479 GLTIAFVK
-487 NTPGKQQSEPDGEER
+487 NKPSDEKAEPERNREER

-507 IMKRDVYSLSPDA
+507 IMKKDVYSLSPDA
-520 TVVDAMKLFVE
+520 TVVDAMKFFVE

-538 VVDKSGKAVGFV
+538 VVDADGRAVGFV

-568 PVVLIMQMGVDQETY
+568 PVVMIMQMRADEETY

-602 VIGVD
+602 VIGID
-607 LRTTLPQVCRLL
+607 LYTTLPQVCRIL
-619 SKNHLKKVPVLHDG
+619 SKNHLKKVPVLHEG
-633 KIIGVIN
+633 KIVGVIN

-655 RDDKD
+655 QADAD
-660 LDREVAIDE
+660 LEREVKIDE
-669 RKRAEAV
+669 LKREGK
-676 SQQQIDSAGQTE
+676 SLD
-688 SAAKA
+688 
-693 TGRNALK
+693 ALK
-700 Q
+700 EPAPQA